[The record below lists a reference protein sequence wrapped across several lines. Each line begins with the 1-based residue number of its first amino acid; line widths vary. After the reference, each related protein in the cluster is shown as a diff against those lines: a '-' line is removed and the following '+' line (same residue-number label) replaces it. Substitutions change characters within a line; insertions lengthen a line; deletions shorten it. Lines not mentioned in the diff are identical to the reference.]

1 MVSFDRLD
9 SMRQDDSL
17 DKLLGDKEGG
27 GNTGETTKKKIFT
40 FRNSNKGRDSL
51 YCIELATVNNV

>member
-17 DKLLGDKEGG
+17 DKLRGDKEGG
-27 GNTGETTKKKIFT
+27 GNTGDTKKKIFT

>member
-17 DKLLGDKEGG
+17 DKLLGDNEGG
-27 GNTGETTKKKIFT
+27 ENTSETKKKDFY
-40 FRNSNKGRDSL
+40 F
-51 YCIELATVNNV
+51 

>member
-27 GNTGETTKKKIFT
+27 GNTGETKKKDFY
-40 FRNSNKGRDSL
+40 F
-51 YCIELATVNNV
+51 

>member
-27 GNTGETTKKKIFT
+27 GNTGET
-40 FRNSNKGRDSL
+40 FRNSNRGRDSL

>member
-27 GNTGETTKKKIFT
+27 GNTGETTKKRFLLLEIVIKAET
-40 FRNSNKGRDSL
+40 AYTVLSL
-51 YCIELATVNNV
+51 LL